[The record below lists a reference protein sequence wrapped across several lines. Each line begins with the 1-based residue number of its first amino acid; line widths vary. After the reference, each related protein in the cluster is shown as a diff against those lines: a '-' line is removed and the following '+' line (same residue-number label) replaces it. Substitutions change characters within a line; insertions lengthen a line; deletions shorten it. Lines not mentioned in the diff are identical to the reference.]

1 MAIRYQTFFFRRKV
15 DIGHLSISG
24 GLIFLFLLFFLL
36 RFLLHF
42 SEDLCLVLYEQVIT
56 RYLRT
61 YIEIETTKKKRGVS
75 IWLLREGFWENF
87 TRT

>member
-1 MAIRYQTFFFRRKV
+1 M
-15 DIGHLSISG
+15 
-24 GLIFLFLLFFLL
+24 
-36 RFLLHF
+36 
-42 SEDLCLVLYEQVIT
+42 VLYEQVIT

-87 TRT
+87 IRA